1 MQRSI
6 RHNRRRGFS
15 ENYDVALNRE
25 IIPHIMTELHESYL
39 MTQGPISRAAA
50 HIIVLQQQQQQQQY
64 YRRRDGPTG
73 GGIFTKAMFRS
84 SDNKLW

>member
-25 IIPHIMTELHESYL
+25 IIPHINTELHVSEL
-39 MTQGPISRAAA
+39 MTHGPISRAAA
-50 HIIVLQQQQQQQQY
+50 HIIVLQQQQQQY
-64 YRRRDGPTG
+64 YRRRDGPTRG
-73 GGIFTKAMFRS
+73 VGGIFTKSMFRS
-84 SDNKLW
+84 SDNKL